1 MGRKKKYSAAALRK
15 AVERYFRSIS
25 RVVPV
30 TEKVPTGEY
39 DERGHMIFRDE
50 PVENQLGERVER
62 IEYLLP
68 PEEGALCRA
77 LGISTTTW
85 ASYGRQ
91 EETAEVVADAKD
103 TIKAWL
109 WGEMLT
115 RSGKDVKGVQ
125 FNLENNYGA
134 ATRQSIG
141 VESVEDFL
149 RRNEG

>member
-1 MGRKKKYSAAALRK
+1 MGRKKKYGAAALKK

-25 RVVPV
+25 RIVPV
-30 TEKVPTGEY
+30 TEKVETGER
-39 DERGHMIFRDE
+39 DEQGHRLYRDE
-50 PVENQLGERVER
+50 PVKNQLGEVVTRV
-62 IEYLLP
+62 EYLLP

-85 ASYGRQ
+85 EAYGRQ
-91 EETAEVVADAKD
+91 EETREIVEDAKA

-109 WGEMLT
+109 WQQMMV
-115 RSGKDVKGVQ
+115 RSGKDIKGVQ

-134 ATRQSIG
+134 ASRQNIG